1 MKRASL
7 CFLICFSLMSCA
19 VMAEENKETASIAEQ
34 SETEAAAQE
43 TRRPEDDLEVM
54 LPSHQYELIDS
65 VEVNGRQG
73 VCSEGDY
80 YWVSGSA
87 TLARYD
93 KDWNLIALNDDPFKG
108 YTLEVNHIADIDVY
122 NNELYIGAEYFMDG
136 VGKNIQI
143 AVYDCDPLELKRTF
157 PFEADSGQLECSGI
171 AVDPDTKTVWMCSWV
186 GEESGRY
193 LYKYDQ
199 ETGKY
204 LGKVHLQMPPQWLQG
219 IAYYDGCFYMTAD
232 DGTAD
237 DEEPDHLYRTRIEDG
252 ASSCIVTLE
261 RTFDDVIKQGEIEG
275 LTFDKDR
282 KQLLMLYN
290 RGARIILGM
299 PRGFYD
305 GYDKEISEVF
315 TYQLSDD

>member
-108 YTLEVNHIADIDVY
+108 YTLEF
-122 NNELYIGAEYFMDG
+122 L
-136 VGKNIQI
+136 
-143 AVYDCDPLELKRTF
+143 
-157 PFEADSGQLECSGI
+157 
-171 AVDPDTKTVWMCSWV
+171 
-186 GEESGRY
+186 
-193 LYKYDQ
+193 
-199 ETGKY
+199 
-204 LGKVHLQMPPQWLQG
+204 
-219 IAYYDGCFYMTAD
+219 
-232 DGTAD
+232 
-237 DEEPDHLYRTRIEDG
+237 
-252 ASSCIVTLE
+252 
-261 RTFDDVIKQGEIEG
+261 
-275 LTFDKDR
+275 
-282 KQLLMLYN
+282 
-290 RGARIILGM
+290 II
-299 PRGFYD
+299 F
-305 GYDKEISEVF
+305 KF
-315 TYQLSDD
+315 K